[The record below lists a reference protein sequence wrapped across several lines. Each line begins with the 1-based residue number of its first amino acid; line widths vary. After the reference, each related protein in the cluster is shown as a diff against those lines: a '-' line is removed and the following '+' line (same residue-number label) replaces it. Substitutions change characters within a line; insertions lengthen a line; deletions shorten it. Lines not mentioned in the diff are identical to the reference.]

1 MKRISLTVVL
11 KVDGREIKGGSV
23 GDESDLSQM
32 FYSLQEFCKEKL
44 NEKE

>member
-1 MKRISLTVVL
+1 MKRLSLTVVL
-11 KVDGREIKGGSV
+11 KVDGREIKGGTV
-23 GDESDLSQM
+23 GDENEVEKM